1 MVLFSEGRCVVHSE
15 SEGTFLDY
23 SVAVESENY
32 PWKGPRTDL
41 RQELG
46 VRFSREL
53 LRPLNDGVQARDAGR
68 LGIRNSCL
76 TNCRP
81 NFCFARESE
90 RGRKR
95 ASERERRE

>member
-1 MVLFSEGRCVVHSE
+1 M
-15 SEGTFLDY
+15 
-23 SVAVESENY
+23 AVESENY
-32 PWKGPRTDL
+32 PRKGPSTDL
-41 RQELG
+41 RRE
-46 VRFSREL
+46 VRFSREF
-53 LRPLNDGVQARDAGR
+53 LRSLNDGVQARDAGR

-95 ASERERRE
+95 ASEEKERGENE